1 MDEKTPSIGIFG
13 GTFDPVH
20 DGHVSLARFVLNAKL
35 VQKILFLPAARPP
48 HKEGGVSPFA
58 HRVAM
63 LKIALRA
70 ETSMSVSTLES
81 RRSGPSYTVDSLRVL
96 QGQYPGFWPV
106 FIMGADS
113 LLELH
118 QWHRY
123 AEILSHADLMVIPR
137 PGISDRQ
144 CMDTIGRLPGDFR
157 PVAGSESTFLQADGG
172 ATIHYLSGFANPV
185 SSSMVRRQ
193 LQAGKRPRGLDKA
206 VFSYI
211 QAHHLYGLQP
221 CAT

>member
-1 MDEKTPSIGIFG
+1 VNEKDPSIGIFG

-20 DGHVSLARFVLNAKL
+20 DGHVNLARFVLSTKL

-48 HKEGGVSPFA
+48 HKDSAMAPFA

-63 LKIALRA
+63 LKIALGA
-70 ETSMSVSTLES
+70 ETAMSVSTLES
-81 RRSGPSYTVDSLRVL
+81 RRRGPSYTVDSLRAL
-96 QGQYPGFWPV
+96 RSEYPGLRPA

-118 QWHRY
+118 QWYRY
-123 AEILSHADLMVIPR
+123 DEILCYADLIVISR
-137 PGISDRQ
+137 KGISDRQ
-144 CMDTIGRLPGDFR
+144 CMDAIRRLPGNFR
-157 PVAGSESTFLQADGG
+157 PVTESASTFLQADGE
-172 ATIHYLSGFANPV
+172 ATIHYLSGFSSPV

-193 LQAGKRPRGLDKA
+193 LQAGKRPQGLDKA

-211 QAHHLYGLQP
+211 QAHHLYGRQP